1 MRKSLTHLMLDSG
14 WQRQERVNAGKCY
27 VEWTRDGYVLD
38 EGDINEIAEIIG
50 KEKK

>member
-1 MRKSLTHLMLDSG
+1 MRKSLTQLMMDSG

-38 EGDINEIAEIIG
+38 EDDIFKLPEG
-50 KEKK
+50 KKL